1 MKFGQLP
8 TLQVV
13 VRKGSFTEAA
23 YEIGLT
29 PSAVSQQMQQLE
41 EYFGQPLFDRSARA
55 ARPTA
60 FALEVLAAVD
70 SALTAVQSLRDRRRP
85 EVTGRLR
92 VGVIGSV
99 QLSHMA
105 ACLRHVRNRYPAL
118 DIVLVSE
125 NTSEG
130 LLRAL
135 SASDIDAAVVAV
147 PEGGVTR
154 KIITDELASE
164 PFAFISPRTP
174 AGAGGMKLVV
184 AELPWIRYNIKSSG
198 GRMAAAFVRKQ
209 MPRAA
214 ARYDVLSRDV
224 VLTMVSAGLGFS
236 VIPKPR
242 PSMLASNPVHL
253 ISLERKTRT
262 RSIVLARRATDIDNR
277 RIDAL
282 LSCLRDGFANP
293 SPQA

>member
-1 MKFGQLP
+1 MKLGQLP

-70 SALTAVQSLRDRRRP
+70 SALTAVQALRDRRRP
-85 EVTGRLR
+85 DVTGRLR
-92 VGVIGSV
+92 LGVINSV

-105 ACLRHVRNRYPAL
+105 ACLRNVLDRYPAL
-118 DIVLVSE
+118 EIVLVSE

-147 PEGGVTR
+147 PQTGVTR
-154 KIITDELASE
+154 KIVTDQLASE
-164 PFAFISPRTP
+164 PFAFVYPRTHR
-174 AGAGGMKLVV
+174 GAGGIKAVMS
-184 AELPWIRYNIKSSG
+184 ELPWLRYNIQSSG
-198 GRMAAAFVRKQ
+198 GRMAAAFVKKQ
-209 MPRAA
+209 VPGAIA
-214 ARYDVLSRDV
+214 KYDLLYRDV
-224 VLTMVSAGLGFS
+224 VVTMVSQGLGFS
-236 VIPKPR
+236 VVPQPR
-242 PSMLASNPVHL
+242 PSLLAANPVNL
-253 ISLERKTRT
+253 ISLEKMTQM

-282 LSCLRDGFANP
+282 LSCMRDGFGKERAN
-293 SPQA
+293 